1 MDSKGEK
8 NNDSL
13 WGKKKLQLFLI
24 ADLHTL
30 MKLIIFLKRS
40 DILNSSL

>member
-1 MDSKGEK
+1 MDSKGKK

-13 WGKKKLQLFLI
+13 WGGKKKLQLFQI

-30 MKLIIFLKRS
+30 MKLIIFLNV
-40 DILNSSL
+40 LTF

>member
-1 MDSKGEK
+1 MDSKGKK

-13 WGKKKLQLFLI
+13 WGKKKKLQLFQI

-30 MKLIIFLKRS
+30 MKLIIFLNV
-40 DILNSSL
+40 LTF

>member
-1 MDSKGEK
+1 MIVFGKK
-8 NNDSL
+8 
-13 WGKKKLQLFLI
+13 KKKLQLFQI

-30 MKLIIFLKRS
+30 MKLIIFFKRS